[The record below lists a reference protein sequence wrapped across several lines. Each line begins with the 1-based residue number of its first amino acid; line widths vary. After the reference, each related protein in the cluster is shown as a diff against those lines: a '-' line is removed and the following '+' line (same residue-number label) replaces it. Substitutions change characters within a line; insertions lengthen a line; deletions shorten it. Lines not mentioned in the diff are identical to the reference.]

1 LVATVH
7 SDGVDYIILNTRLSS
22 TMAPTT
28 STSNSSEGTHLVVFI
43 HGLWGKPI
51 HLDHLRSTLAS
62 THESRNLHLLL
73 PKSNADYNTYD
84 GIEVGAERITDEIE
98 STIRSLASSSSST
111 SSSTSTSTS
120 SPASAAGVTKISIV
134 GYSLGGLI
142 ARYVV
147 GLLYQNGIFDTI
159 TPINFTTFAT
169 PHLGVRTPSLGYRSR
184 IWNSIGAR
192 TLSTSGQQMFLIDD
206 FRGSGRCLLSLLADP
221 GSVFMRGLARF
232 EKRSLYANTQNDR
245 SVPFYTAGISRTDP
259 FVDLEKVD
267 LHYLPFAEG
276 EEEERVILDPE
287 NPVTLRTTHDT
298 PPRTTLSTLGLALP
312 SKATRESLPF
322 FALFFTLV
330 PIFVPFFLANS
341 VLQTYR
347 SAQRVRLHEADG
359 AWRRFRIPVLEDA
372 KERVV
377 ERVMEGSGEE
387 QYLPTPPPERA
398 NESEIISSSSSSSSK
413 SGSEMRGKS
422 NGTSQTSL
430 SSAPA
435 AQLDSHALSRLE
447 SAKEASPFP
456 ILALTQEQFEM
467 IDHLDA
473 LGFEKFPVHI
483 TKHRHTHAAIVVR
496 TAKEGFGVG
505 RATVRHWARGFV
517 V

>member
-1 LVATVH
+1 MH
-7 SDGVDYIILNTRLSS
+7 SDGVDYITQSTTLSS
-22 TMAPTT
+22 TMAIPT
-28 STSNSSEGTHLVVFI
+28 STSSSPEGTHLVVFI

-62 THESRNLHLLL
+62 THGNRNLHLLL

-98 STIRSLASSSSST
+98 STIHNLSSSSS
-111 SSSTSTSTS
+111 
-120 SPASAAGVTKISIV
+120 SARVTKISIV

-184 IWNSIGAR
+184 IWNTIGAR

-206 FRGSGRCLLSLLADP
+206 FRGSGKCLLTLLAEP

-276 EEEERVILDPE
+276 KEEEEDDRVVLDPE
-287 NPVTLRTTHDT
+287 NPVTLRASRDT

-347 SAQRVRLHEADG
+347 SAQRVRLHEAEG
-359 AWRRFRIPVLEDA
+359 SWRRFRIPVLEDA

-398 NESEIISSSSSSSSK
+398 NESEQVFSSSSSCSK
-413 SGSEMRGKS
+413 LGSEMEGKS

-430 SSAPA
+430 SSTPA
-435 AQLDSHALSRLE
+435 AQLDPHALSRLE
-447 SAKEASPFP
+447 SAKESSPFP

-483 TKHRHTHAAIVVR
+483 RKHRHTHAAIVVR
-496 TAKEGFGVG
+496 TAKEGFGEG